1 MSVDSKRKDFHI
13 TVGTHPP
20 SELRLDTDLSLVKA
34 ALLYADKAKLCSVAS
49 FTMLAAVSV
58 TELKPKERLK
68 LVEELAPVIIRDEQ
82 QVESLLSGLKIYKQI
97 VAKKHLN
104 RKELYVRMQLEKIIA
119 ETWKS
124 LREQYQSMAE
134 SSGFHDIARAVESGL
149 LELHTFNSQ
158 DGDEL
163 VIEFFNVLAEA
174 ISDSVTYP
182 LFDELTGGLIRSGIQ
197 EGKIEVSELNI
208 KRGRHA
214 RLAAHLL
221 ERLPLFDAAGMD
233 EILDI
238 RKELERPLIRFRSA
252 MIKFSDNIKSAS
264 WDKNFS
270 LEAEQVFY
278 KEIEPAILD
287 IEDAVKTNNYLSTL
301 IRKVADKP
309 LTIPAGSTLAVVVS
323 RLSDLP
329 DLVSQGLGV
338 SLAAAPLIYDA
349 TKEWKEKQLKTEQNH
364 LFFYYRARKE
374 LSE

>member
-1 MSVDSKRKDFHI
+1 
-13 TVGTHPP
+13 
-20 SELRLDTDLSLVKA
+20 
-34 ALLYADKAKLCSVAS
+34 
-49 FTMLAAVSV
+49 
-58 TELKPKERLK
+58 
-68 LVEELAPVIIRDEQ
+68 
-82 QVESLLSGLKIYKQI
+82 
-97 VAKKHLN
+97 
-104 RKELYVRMQLEKIIA
+104 
-119 ETWKS
+119 
-124 LREQYQSMAE
+124 
-134 SSGFHDIARAVESGL
+134 
-149 LELHTFNSQ
+149 
-158 DGDEL
+158 
-163 VIEFFNVLAEA
+163 VLAEA